1 MLALGLL
8 ETRGLV
14 PAIEAADVMLKAAQV
29 ELIGKTLTGGGL
41 VTITV
46 TGDVGA
52 VKAAVEAAAAAVEKR
67 EPLLLVSH
75 HVIPRPHQ
83 ELESILVR
91 PGIAPGEAAL
101 VEETVVCALGED
113 AIGSGDRLED
123 NEASQASEPVPKD
136 VLQNFCKT
144 EADAF
149 IGEFGLNE
157 LMDALHLLSVVKLR
171 NLAREYKELGIAG
184 RAISKANKDL
194 LLEQLKEYYARRSE
208 P

>member
-29 ELIGKTLTGGGL
+29 ELIGRTLTGGGL

-83 ELESILVR
+83 EIESILVR

-101 VEETVVCALGED
+101 VEKTVCVPGD
-113 AIGSGDRLED
+113 DVIGSGDRLED
-123 NEASQASEPVPKD
+123 NETSQASEPVPKE

-144 EADAF
+144 EADTL
-149 IGEFGLNE
+149 IGELGLNE
-157 LMDALHLLSVVKLR
+157 LMDALHRLSVVKLR

-194 LLEQLKEYYARRSE
+194 LLDQLKEYYERRGE

>member
-8 ETRGLV
+8 ETRGLL

-29 ELIGKTLTGGGL
+29 ELIGRTLTGGGL

-52 VKAAVEAAAAAVEKR
+52 VKAAVEAAVAAVEKR

-91 PGIAPGEAAL
+91 PGIVPREAAL
-101 VEETVVCALGED
+101 VEEIVWAPVDD
-113 AIGSGDRLED
+113 AIGSGDRLVDSET
-123 NEASQASEPVPKD
+123 NQESEPVPKHA
-136 VLQNFCKT
+136 LQNFCKA
-144 EADAF
+144 EADALNR
-149 IGEFGLNE
+149 EFGLNE

-171 NLAREYKELGIAG
+171 NLAREYRELGIAG

-194 LLEQLKEYYARRSE
+194 LLDQLKEYYERRGE

>member
-29 ELIGKTLTGGGL
+29 KLIGKTLTGGGL

-52 VKAAVEAAAAAVEKR
+52 VKAAVEAAATAVEKR

-83 ELESILVR
+83 EIESILVR

-101 VEETVVCALGED
+101 VEETVCAQGED

-123 NEASQASEPVPKD
+123 NETGQASEPVPKD

-144 EADAF
+144 EADAL

-194 LLEQLKEYYARRSE
+194 LLDQLKEYYERRGE

>member
-29 ELIGKTLTGGGL
+29 ELIGRTLTGGGL

-52 VKAAVEAAAAAVEKR
+52 VKAAVEAAVAAVVKR

-91 PGIAPGEAAL
+91 PGIAPREAAL
-101 VEETVVCALGED
+101 VEEIVWATVDD
-113 AIGSGDRLED
+113 AIGSGDRLVDSET
-123 NEASQASEPVPKD
+123 SQESEPVPKD
-136 VLQNFCKT
+136 ALQNFCKA
-144 EADAF
+144 EADDLNRK
-149 IGEFGLNE
+149 FGLNE
-157 LMDALHLLSVVKLR
+157 LMDALHLLPVVKLR
-171 NLAREYKELGIAG
+171 NLAREYRELGIAG

-194 LLEQLKEYYARRSE
+194 LLEQLKEYYERRSE
-208 P
+208 R

>member
-29 ELIGKTLTGGGL
+29 ELIGRTFTGGGL

-46 TGDVGA
+46 AGDVGA
-52 VKAAVEAAAAAVEKR
+52 VKASVEAAVAAVEKL

-83 ELESILVR
+83 EIESILVR

-101 VEETVVCALGED
+101 VEETVCAPGDD

-123 NEASQASEPVPKD
+123 NETSQASEPVPRD

-144 EADAF
+144 EADAL
-149 IGEFGLNE
+149 IGEFGLKE

-171 NLAREYKELGIAG
+171 NLAREYKEIGIAG
-184 RAISKANKDL
+184 RSISKANKDL
-194 LLEQLKEYYARRSE
+194 LLEQLKEYYERRGE